1 VDPLSSDNDIFVNG
15 GRPVGELIARSLHRT
30 TDHTRSVTARSV
42 VRILFLVCYR
52 NWGRL
57 TVVAGKKLD
66 IIRRYSLSPLH
77 ERGIGLKSLRNR
89 FEKLCKRLSLM
100 TSPRGTELDIRLP
113 LSGKL
118 A

>member
-1 VDPLSSDNDIFVNG
+1 MTFLLMG
-15 GRPVGELIARSLHRT
+15 G
-30 TDHTRSVTARSV
+30 ARSV
-42 VRILFLVCYR
+42 SSLPAPCTEQLITP
-52 NWGRL
+52 GRL
-57 TVVAGKKLD
+57 PHGRLFAFYFSFVIATGVGLPWLQAKKLD
-66 IIRRYSLSPLH
+66 SIHRYSLSSLH
-77 ERGIGLKSLRNR
+77 ERGIGLKSLGNR